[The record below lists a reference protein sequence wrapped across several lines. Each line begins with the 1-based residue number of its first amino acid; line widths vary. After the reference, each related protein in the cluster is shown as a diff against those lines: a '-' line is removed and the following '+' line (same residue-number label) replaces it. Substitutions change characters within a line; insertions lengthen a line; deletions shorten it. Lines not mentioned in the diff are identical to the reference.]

1 MGALRFFV
9 SKYLAEDIIVGYKG
23 YNNMDAGLIFTPY
36 MMFYGGE
43 HTDNMFYR
51 GNIMN
56 FVDSKNYFRRVVM
69 A

>member
-1 MGALRFFV
+1 
-9 SKYLAEDIIVGYKG
+9 
-23 YNNMDAGLIFTPY
+23 MDAGLIFTPY